1 MVPLHLRAIRI
12 PLTCN
17 ATVRGK
23 YATRLR
29 LVSVSTACVYA
40 VAGPT
45 SWRAPVPWAH
55 RLPAEGPGDRE
66 GPARPFSVVAFSRT
80 CEHGNQSEAQAAPVC
95 VAMATP
101 QREEQCRVPP
111 RACAAERARGLVD
124 APRRRHGKRRCH
136 RPPVFARQHAASSAT
151 GSS

>member
-45 SWRAPVPWAH
+45 SWRAPVPWAP
-55 RLPAEGPGDRE
+55 RGEPAHQPPG
-66 GPARPFSVVAFSRT
+66 
-80 CEHGNQSEAQAAPVC
+80 AP
-95 VAMATP
+95 ATP
-101 QREEQCRVPP
+101 AALRLRYVKQQEAGTRSPGTVQSLRDVRVSLGP
-111 RACAAERARGLVD
+111 
-124 APRRRHGKRRCH
+124 
-136 RPPVFARQHAASSAT
+136 HA
-151 GSS
+151 